1 MFVDMTHIT
10 KSDVHSTCRAYL
22 QQKIEGLKEE
32 LEAVRESAIAE
43 TKSSMGDKYET
54 GREMMMQERNRLGKQ
69 LDIYTDQLT
78 TLESIDPDKSHDEVK
93 HGCIVFTDKSTFFIS
108 SAIGQISVN
117 DQQIFAIS
125 NEAPIAKAMKGKKT
139 GDAFSF
145 NGATHTIQKIE

>member
-108 SAIGQISVN
+108 SAIGQVNLNSQSV
-117 DQQIFAIS
+117 FAIS

-139 GDAFSF
+139 GDVFSF
-145 NGATHTIQKIE
+145 NGATHTIKKIE